1 MIKKV
6 DHIGLAVSNV
16 DNIIDIFN
24 KLFNLETRTID
35 QDAIYRAAFLEVGD
49 VEIEPLQPLDKKIS
63 MAHSIER
70 QGNSIHHIC
79 FEVDDVDNELQRLAT
94 MGVELIDKKGRPG
107 LSGKVGFIHPGATE
121 GILIELVEKENRRED

>member
-6 DHIGLAVSNV
+6 DHIGLAVSNLE
-16 DNIIDIFN
+16 NIIDIFT
-24 KLFNLETRTID
+24 KLFGLESKTIND
-35 QDAIYRAAFLEVGD
+35 HPSLKAAFLEVGD
-49 VEIEPLQPLDKKIS
+49 IEIEPIQPLDGKMSI
-63 MAHSIER
+63 AQFIER
-70 QGNSIHHIC
+70 HGNSIHHIC